1 MVTETHD
8 GPATSR
14 LWRGAVLLAL
24 SLALSGC
31 YLMHLAGGQLQLMSR
46 RQPVVRV
53 IESPDT
59 PASLRTRLTAAQDAR
74 QFAVDALGLPDNGSY
89 RSYVDVG
96 RPYVSWNVVAAPRD
110 SVEPKQW
117 CFPIAGCV
125 AYRGYFDE
133 RRARRYAA
141 GLERR
146 GYDVWVG
153 PVPAYSTLGR
163 LRDPL
168 LSTML
173 RYAEIDVAAL
183 IFHELAHQVLYVKDD
198 SAFNESFATAVEY
211 EGVRRWLESQGRGA
225 ELQRFLAGRRHNFEV
240 AELMGAAR
248 ERLRALYARQLEPEE
263 REAARTAEFER
274 LRGDYQVLRSMFG
287 PGVGDLFASDP
298 TLNNARLA
306 AFATYHQC
314 LPGFERELARVGHD
328 LKAFYAA
335 AKEFAR
341 LSFAERQSRVC
352 SAAPATPAT

>member
-8 GPATSR
+8 GPATPP
-14 LWRGAVLLAL
+14 LWRGVVLLAL

-31 YLMHLAGGQLQLMSR
+31 YLLHLAGGQLQLMSR
-46 RQPVVRV
+46 RQPIARV
-53 IESPDT
+53 IDA
-59 PASLRTRLTAAQDAR
+59 PATAPALRARLMTAQAAR
-74 QFAVDALGLPDNGSY
+74 QFASDVLGLPDNGSY

-96 RPYVSWNVVAAPRD
+96 RPYVTWNVIAAPRD

-117 CFPIAGCV
+117 CFPVAGCV

-133 RRARRYAA
+133 SRARRYAA

-183 IFHELAHQVLYVKDD
+183 IFHELAHQLLYVKDD

-225 ELQRFLAGRRHNFEV
+225 ELDRFLAGRRHNFEV
-240 AELMGAAR
+240 AELMSAAR
-248 ERLRALYARQLEPEE
+248 ERLRALYARPLAPAE
-263 REAARTAEFER
+263 REAARAAEFER
-274 LRGDYQVLRSMFG
+274 LRAD
-287 PGVGDLFASDP
+287 
-298 TLNNARLA
+298 
-306 AFATYHQC
+306 
-314 LPGFERELARVGHD
+314 
-328 LKAFYAA
+328 
-335 AKEFAR
+335 
-341 LSFAERQSRVC
+341 
-352 SAAPATPAT
+352 